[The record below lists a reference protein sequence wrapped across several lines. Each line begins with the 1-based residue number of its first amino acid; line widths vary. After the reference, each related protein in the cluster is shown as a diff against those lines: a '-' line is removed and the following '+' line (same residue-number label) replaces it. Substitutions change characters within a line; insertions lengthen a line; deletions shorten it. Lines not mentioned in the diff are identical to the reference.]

1 MHVTGADT
9 YMRTSKHARA
19 VEARTQRGSFWPT
32 DSYIL
37 SYSVLSYSVLFYSI
51 LFFSILFYSTMISE
65 MHTCRWP
72 NERKMP
78 VVHAG
83 PDHPGVMATAV
94 TAHIRPE
101 LLMVAM
107 LAPSKAIEAT

>member
-1 MHVTGADT
+1 
-9 YMRTSKHARA
+9 
-19 VEARTQRGSFWPT
+19 
-32 DSYIL
+32 
-37 SYSVLSYSVLFYSI
+37 
-51 LFFSILFYSTMISE
+51 MISE